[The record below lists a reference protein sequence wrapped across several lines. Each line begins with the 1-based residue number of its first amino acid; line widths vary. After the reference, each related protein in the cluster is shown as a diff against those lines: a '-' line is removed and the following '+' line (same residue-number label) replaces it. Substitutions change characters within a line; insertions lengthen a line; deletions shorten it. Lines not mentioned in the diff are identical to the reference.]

1 MAGIEWDESFSVG
14 NGEIDEQH
22 KKWIA
27 IYNKMDA
34 AMSATD
40 TASLSAITADSLTA
54 MYDYAREH
62 FKFEEQYM
70 EQLHYPHL
78 IEHRR
83 KHRDF
88 ENKIYQDMRG
98 IKAGTV
104 ILNTTLLKV
113 IKNWLVDHILH
124 EDKKYHAFAH
134 RAGATAD

>member
-1 MAGIEWDESFSVG
+1 MAAIEWDTSYSVG
-14 NGEIDEQH
+14 NEEIDEQH

-27 IYNKMDA
+27 IYNRIDA
-34 AMSATD
+34 AMSGTD
-40 TASLSAITADSLTA
+40 TANLSAITADSLTA
-54 MYDYAREH
+54 MYEYAREH
-62 FKFEEQYM
+62 FRFEEQYM

-88 ENKIYQDMRG
+88 ENKIYRDMRG

-124 EDKKYHAFAH
+124 EDKKYHAFTRQRDA
-134 RAGATAD
+134 ASG